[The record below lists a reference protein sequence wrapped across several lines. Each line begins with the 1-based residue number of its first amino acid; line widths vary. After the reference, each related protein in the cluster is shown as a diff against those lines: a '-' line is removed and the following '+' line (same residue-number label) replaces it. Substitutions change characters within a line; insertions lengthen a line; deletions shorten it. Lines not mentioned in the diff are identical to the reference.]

1 MGPWAGRVDRR
12 RDARAAVVVSLA
24 VGYAWYCLYR
34 MPVDPIVTPD
44 SAGYLAFAP
53 IRTLGYPAFV
63 AWLGPKGT
71 IVAQPI
77 LFGAALAWLGLE
89 TLWLTSSLMLAIAVF
104 LASILVP
111 DLTTYHA
118 TLLTES
124 VFMSSSMALLAA
136 VVRFERT
143 GAIEAVWMAATAA
156 GLASVVRSTGLAF
169 VPVVP
174 VMVWLG
180 WQRWPASRRARTMGA
195 AVLPLVVLVGGERLL
210 ARAVHGEEVTSLLG
224 RHLFAKAG
232 LTTAPPLARPSPDA
246 LRARLETHLDARFAP
261 IRELLA
267 RASPDVRGVL
277 TLYYEGCLQ
286 GPCVPEL
293 GPPLPWGGRQLNDVL
308 LDVALSRISRAPV
321 MFARVI
327 ATDYRSLWVVVR
339 LRHPAIG
346 RDLRAFVA
354 ANQPLPFGREAMALG
369 PSDTFEVQPL
379 ALLLFIQPVVTA
391 IGWFTGALAALGLG
405 AAALRR
411 PLRPVVAVACLASL
425 TAHGGLLLSS
435 LFAAGLA
442 RFAMA
447 LWPTVMT
454 ATLFGLWSLLP
465 GTRVTCPVTPLT

>member
-1 MGPWAGRVDRR
+1 MSLGAGRLDGR
-12 RDARAAVVVSLA
+12 RDARAAVVGLLA
-24 VGYAWYCLYR
+24 LGYVLYCLAR
-34 MPVDPIVTPD
+34 MPVDAILTPD

-89 TLWLTSSLMLAIAVF
+89 TLWLTSSLNLAMAVC
-104 LASILVP
+104 LGSMMVP

-124 VFMSSSMALLAA
+124 VFMSSSIALLAA

-143 GAIEAVWMAATAA
+143 GAIEAVLMAATAA

-174 VMVWLG
+174 VMVCLG
-180 WQRWPASRRARTMGA
+180 WQRWPASRRVRTMAA

-210 ARAVHGEEVTSLLG
+210 ARAVHGEELTSLLG

-232 LTTAPPLARPSPDA
+232 LTAAAPPAHPFPDA
-246 LRARLETHLDARFAP
+246 LRARLETQLDVRFEP
-261 IRELLA
+261 IRALLA

-286 GPCVPEL
+286 GRCVPEL
-293 GPPLPWGGRQLNDVL
+293 GPSLPWGGRQLNDAL
-308 LDVALSRISRAPV
+308 LDVALSRIRRAPIN
-321 MFARVI
+321 FARVI

-339 LRHPAIG
+339 LRHPGIG

-379 ALLLFIQPVVTA
+379 TALLFIQPVVTA
-391 IGWFTGALAALGLG
+391 IGWFTGALAVLGLG
-405 AAALRR
+405 AAVSRR
-411 PLRPVVAVACLASL
+411 PLRPVLAVACLASL
-425 TAHGGLLLSS
+425 TAHGALLVSS

-442 RFAMA
+442 RFAMV
-447 LWPTVMT
+447 LWPAVMT
-454 ATLFGLWSLLP
+454 AALFGVWSLLRREP
-465 GTRVTCPVTPLT
+465 A